1 MEFQLGLIELISFAV
16 ANIGGGWALLR
27 ISFSQFEMRLDDR
40 FKLLDKAV
48 NDVKRIELEI
58 VRADTRNAQTYVT
71 QANHD
76 KVLERIFNVLSSME
90 QKLDGKANAADFEA
104 KLLQHMERK

>member
-1 MEFQLGLIELISFAV
+1 MEFQLGLPEIIAFVL

-27 ISFSQFEMRLDDR
+27 LSFAQFELRLDDR
-40 FKLLDKAV
+40 FELLDNAMA
-48 NDVKRIELEI
+48 DVKRIELEI

-71 QANHD
+71 QTSHD

-90 QKLDGKANAADFEA
+90 QKLDGKANAADCD
-104 KLLQHMERK
+104 KKIMRHMERK

>member
-1 MEFQLGLIELISFAV
+1 MEFQLGLPEIIAFVL

-27 ISFSQFEMRLDDR
+27 ISFAQFELRLDDR
-40 FKLLDKAV
+40 FELLDNAMA
-48 NDVKRIELEI
+48 DVKRIELEI

-71 QANHD
+71 QTSHD

-90 QKLDGKANAADFEA
+90 QKLDGKADAADCDM
-104 KLLQHMERK
+104 KIMRHMERK

>member
-1 MEFQLGLIELISFAV
+1 MEFQLGLPEIIAFVL

-27 ISFSQFEMRLDDR
+27 LSFAQFELRLNDR
-40 FKLLDKAV
+40 FELLDNAMA
-48 NDVKRIELEI
+48 DVKRIELEV

-90 QKLDGKANAADFEA
+90 QKLDGKANAADCEV
-104 KLLQHMERK
+104 KLLRHMERE

>member
-1 MEFQLGLIELISFAV
+1 MEFQLGLPEIIAFVL

-27 ISFSQFEMRLDDR
+27 ISFAQFELRLDDR
-40 FKLLDKAV
+40 FELLDNAMA
-48 NDVKRIELEI
+48 DVKRIELEI

-71 QANHD
+71 QTSHD

-90 QKLDGKANAADFEA
+90 QKLDGKADAADCDM
-104 KLLQHMERK
+104 KIMRIMERK

>member
-1 MEFQLGLIELISFAV
+1 MEFQLGLPELIAFV
-16 ANIGGGWALLR
+16 LANIGGGWALLR
-27 ISFSQFEMRLDDR
+27 LSFAQFELRIKDQ

-76 KVLERIFNVLSSME
+76 KGLERIFTVLTSME
-90 QKLDGKANAADFEA
+90 QKLDSKANAADCEA
-104 KLLQHMERK
+104 KILQHMERK

>member
-40 FKLLDKAV
+40 FKLLDNAV

-71 QANHD
+71 QTNHD
-76 KVLERIFNVLSSME
+76 KVLERIFNVLLSME
-90 QKLDGKANAADFEA
+90 QKLDGKANAADCEA
-104 KLLQHMERK
+104 KLLRHMERK

>member
-1 MEFQLGLIELISFAV
+1 MEFQLGLPELIAFV
-16 ANIGGGWALLR
+16 LANIGGGWALLR
-27 ISFSQFEMRLDDR
+27 LSFAQFELRLDDR
-40 FKLLDKAV
+40 FELLDNAMA
-48 NDVKRIELEI
+48 DVKRIELEI

-90 QKLDGKANAADFEA
+90 QKLDGKANAADCEA
-104 KLLQHMERK
+104 KHLRHMERK

>member
-1 MEFQLGLIELISFAV
+1 MEFQLGLPELIAFAL

-27 ISFSQFEMRLDDR
+27 LSFAQFEQRLNDR
-40 FKLLDKAV
+40 FELLDNAMA
-48 NDVKRIELEI
+48 DVKRIELEV

-71 QANHD
+71 QTNHD

-90 QKLDGKANAADFEA
+90 QKLDGKANAADCEA
-104 KLLQHMERK
+104 KILRHMERK

>member
-1 MEFQLGLIELISFAV
+1 MEFQLGLPELIAFAL

-27 ISFSQFEMRLDDR
+27 LSFSQFEMRLDDR
-40 FKLLDKAV
+40 FELLDNAMS
-48 NDVKRIELEI
+48 DVKRIELEI

-71 QANHD
+71 QTSHD

-90 QKLDGKANAADFEA
+90 QKLDGKADAADCDM
-104 KLLQHMERK
+104 KIMRIMERK

>member
-1 MEFQLGLIELISFAV
+1 MEFQLGLPEIIAFVL

-27 ISFSQFEMRLDDR
+27 ISFAQFELRLDDR
-40 FKLLDKAV
+40 FELLDNAMA
-48 NDVKRIELEI
+48 DVKRIELEI

-71 QANHD
+71 QTSHD

-90 QKLDGKANAADFEA
+90 QKLDGKADAADCEA
-104 KLLQHMERK
+104 KHLRHMERK

>member
-1 MEFQLGLIELISFAV
+1 MEFQLGLPEIIAFVL

-27 ISFSQFEMRLDDR
+27 LSFAQFELRLNDR
-40 FKLLDKAV
+40 FELLDNAMA
-48 NDVKRIELEI
+48 DVKRIELEI

-71 QANHD
+71 QTSHD

-90 QKLDGKANAADFEA
+90 QKLDGKADAADCDM
-104 KLLQHMERK
+104 KIMRIMERK

>member
-90 QKLDGKANAADFEA
+90 QKLDGKANAADCEA
-104 KLLQHMERK
+104 KLLRHMERK

>member
-40 FKLLDKAV
+40 FKLLDNAV

-58 VRADTRNAQTYVT
+58 VRADTRNAQTYVAKT
-71 QANHD
+71 SHD

-90 QKLDGKANAADFEA
+90 QKLDGKANAADCEA
-104 KLLQHMERK
+104 KHLRHMERK

>member
-71 QANHD
+71 QTNHD
-76 KVLERIFNVLSSME
+76 KVLERIFNVLLSME
-90 QKLDGKANAADFEA
+90 QKLDGKANAADCEA
-104 KLLQHMERK
+104 KLLRHMERK

>member
-1 MEFQLGLIELISFAV
+1 MEFQLGLPEIIAFVL

-27 ISFSQFEMRLDDR
+27 ISFSQFELRLNDR
-40 FKLLDKAV
+40 FELLDNAMA
-48 NDVKRIELEI
+48 DVKRIELEV

-90 QKLDGKANAADFEA
+90 RKLDGKANAADCEA
-104 KLLQHMERK
+104 KLLRHMERK

>member
-1 MEFQLGLIELISFAV
+1 MEFQIGLPELMAFAL

-27 ISFSQFEMRLDDR
+27 ISFSQFELRLDDR

-76 KVLERIFNVLSSME
+76 KGLERIFTVLTSME
-90 QKLDGKANAADFEA
+90 QKLDSKANAADCEA
-104 KLLQHMERK
+104 IPLRYTERK

>member
-1 MEFQLGLIELISFAV
+1 MEFQLGLTELIAFAL

-27 ISFSQFEMRLDDR
+27 LSFAQFELRLNDR
-40 FKLLDKAV
+40 FELLDNAMD
-48 NDVKRIELEI
+48 DVKRIELEV

-71 QANHD
+71 QASHD

-90 QKLDGKANAADFEA
+90 QKLDGKADAADCDM
-104 KLLQHMERK
+104 KIMRHMERK

>member
-1 MEFQLGLIELISFAV
+1 MEFQLGLPELIAFAL

-27 ISFSQFEMRLDDR
+27 LSFAQFELRIKDQ

-90 QKLDGKANAADFEA
+90 QKLDGKANADDCEA
-104 KLLQHMERK
+104 KHLRHMERK

>member
-1 MEFQLGLIELISFAV
+1 MEFQLGLTELIAFAV

-27 ISFSQFEMRLDDR
+27 LSFAQFELRLNDRFELLDD
-40 FKLLDKAV
+40 AMA
-48 NDVKRIELEI
+48 DVKRIELEV

-71 QANHD
+71 QASHD

>member
-1 MEFQLGLIELISFAV
+1 MEFQLGLIELIAFAV

-27 ISFSQFEMRLDDR
+27 ISFTQFELRIKDQ

-71 QANHD
+71 QTSHD

-90 QKLDGKANAADFEA
+90 QKLDGKADAADCDM
-104 KLLQHMERK
+104 KIMRIMERK

>member
-1 MEFQLGLIELISFAV
+1 MEFQLGLPELIAFV
-16 ANIGGGWALLR
+16 LANIGGGWALLR
-27 ISFSQFEMRLDDR
+27 LSFAQFELRIKDQ

-71 QANHD
+71 QENHD
-76 KVLERIFNVLSSME
+76 KVLERIFTALTSME
-90 QKLDGKANAADFEA
+90 QKLDSKANAADCEA
-104 KLLQHMERK
+104 KILQHMERK

>member
-1 MEFQLGLIELISFAV
+1 MEFQLGLPEIIAFVL

-27 ISFSQFEMRLDDR
+27 ISFSQFELRLNDR
-40 FKLLDKAV
+40 FELLDNAMA
-48 NDVKRIELEI
+48 DVKRIELEV

-90 QKLDGKANAADFEA
+90 QKLDGKANAADCEA

>member
-1 MEFQLGLIELISFAV
+1 MEFQLGLPEIIAFVL

-27 ISFSQFEMRLDDR
+27 LSFAQFELRLDDR
-40 FKLLDKAV
+40 FELLDNAMA
-48 NDVKRIELEI
+48 DVKRIELEI

-71 QANHD
+71 QTSHD

-90 QKLDGKANAADFEA
+90 QKLDGKADAADCDM
-104 KLLQHMERK
+104 KIMRIMERK

>member
-1 MEFQLGLIELISFAV
+1 MEFQLGLTELIAFV
-16 ANIGGGWALLR
+16 LANIGGGWALLR
-27 ISFSQFEMRLDDR
+27 ISFTQFELRIKDQ

-71 QANHD
+71 QTSHD
-76 KVLERIFNVLSSME
+76 KGLERIFNVLSSME
-90 QKLDGKANAADFEA
+90 QKLDGKANAADCEA
-104 KLLQHMERK
+104 KLMRYAERK